1 MLAVG
6 FMIQVSG
13 QYAEANSED
22 MHQTA
27 QRGHLAE
34 SSYPKVASKFVYIQR
49 ETYTALNGY
58 TCMFF
63 CHFTKGSKNSDFLDA
78 PLQLGVCS

>member
-1 MLAVG
+1 MLAVV

-27 QRGHLAE
+27 QREHLAE
-34 SSYPKVASKFVYIQR
+34 SSYP
-49 ETYTALNGY
+49 
-58 TCMFF
+58 
-63 CHFTKGSKNSDFLDA
+63 
-78 PLQLGVCS
+78 